1 MYLHAGTHCLPY
13 MAVCCNVYNW
23 SYGVQAQDMSG
34 DSSSE
39 EGSKL
44 QVPQQAV
51 PAPRAVQ
58 ADAKGKLQWTDTLP
72 TARRPPS
79 AGPGLSLK
87 QQASSP
93 RWGARHSIGPALVS
107 PGLQARATSVGYSA
121 PLQRRFA
128 PSRSS
133 VSSRRAL
140 SEDESD
146 TEHEGRAGG
155 LHRAQSVSSPTK
167 QQSNDIN
174 RSLIE
179 LSELGS
185 GGITTAGSLLW
196 VAPPLSCHLLSR
208 CHYGRLSQHGSN
220 QQRERINS
228 VRSMVM

>member
-1 MYLHAGTHCLPY
+1 
-13 MAVCCNVYNW
+13 
-23 SYGVQAQDMSG
+23 MSG
-34 DSSSE
+34 DSSSD

-58 ADAKGKLQWTDTLP
+58 LDAKGKLQWTDTLP

-107 PGLQARATSVGYSA
+107 PGLQARTSVGYAA

-133 VSSRRAL
+133 FTSRRAL
-140 SEDESD
+140 SEDDSD
-146 TEHEGRAGG
+146 TEHVGRAGG
-155 LHRAQSVSSPTK
+155 LHRAQSVTPPK
-167 QQSNDIN
+167 GQQSNHID
-174 RSLIE
+174 SPLIE

-185 GGITTAGSLLW
+185 GGMTTEGQQFVGGSTPKLSSAESLPLW
-196 VAPPLSCHLLSR
+196 QAKPAQQQSTEGKHQLSEEYGGSR
-208 CHYGRLSQHGSN
+208 DAATSEDSN
-220 QQRERINS
+220 NPQQRLLP
-228 VRSMVM
+228 